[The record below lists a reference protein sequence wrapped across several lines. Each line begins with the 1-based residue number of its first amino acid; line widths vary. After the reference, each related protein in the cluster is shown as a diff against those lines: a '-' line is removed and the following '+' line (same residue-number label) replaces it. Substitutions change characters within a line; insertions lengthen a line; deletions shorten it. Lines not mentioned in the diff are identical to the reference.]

1 MHPTSA
7 TYRHR
12 GGVTLHIVRQKEVS
26 AVVARTVDK
35 ESLTVGSTALGAVG
49 IGLLLLWY
57 PDAVANGIRR
67 GLSVCS
73 TVIIPT
79 LYPFMLL
86 SGWLSHSP
94 LCRHPRRVSRFVAH
108 RLFGLPAC
116 CAPAILIGL
125 VGGYPAGILAMAQL
139 YRQGLIRREEC
150 HRMTAYC
157 VGGGPGFVIS
167 TVGALL
173 LGSVQAGVWLLIGQV
188 AASLLI
194 GTALGRGHRTYT
206 ADPTPTED
214 TPAPFAHIVRDTC
227 GALLTMCGFV
237 VLGAMALSLCEAV
250 GLATSLAALFHLPSG
265 TVSALLA
272 GLIEVSSGSIAVAGL
287 GVSPVWLSLVLSWG
301 GLAVHGQLAAALPEE
316 RILGGRFWGW
326 RLSHGLLSGGI
337 TALLFHFF
345 PPDRFTVGQNT
356 ATLPYSASVSA
367 SMTLILLSFLTM
379 LCFPEKKAGKTK

>member
-1 MHPTSA
+1 M
-7 TYRHR
+7 
-12 GGVTLHIVRQKEVS
+12 VVR
-26 AVVARTVDK
+26 TINK
-35 ESLTVGSTALGAVG
+35 ESLTVGSAALGAVG

-94 LCRHPRRVSRFVAH
+94 LCRCPSRVSHYLAR

-125 VGGYPAGILAMAQL
+125 VGGYPAGILAVAQL
-139 YRQGLIRREEC
+139 YRQGLVRREEC

-157 VGGGPGFVIS
+157 VGGGPGFVVS
-167 TVGALL
+167 TVGTLL
-173 LGSVQAGVWLLIGQV
+173 LGSLRAGVWLLLGQV
-188 AASLLI
+188 VASLLI
-194 GTALGRGHRTYT
+194 GLALGRGHRTEAT
-206 ADPTPTED
+206 NSIPTES

-227 GALLTMCGFV
+227 GSLLTMCGFV
-237 VLGAMALSLCEAV
+237 VLGAMTLSLCEAA
-250 GLATSLAALFHLPSG
+250 GLATSLAALFHLPVG

-272 GLIEVSSGSIAVAGL
+272 SLVEVSSGSIAVAGL

-316 RILGGRFWGW
+316 RILGFRFWGW
-326 RLSHGLLSGGI
+326 RLLHGLLSGGI
-337 TALLFHFF
+337 TALLFHLF
-345 PPDRFTVGQNT
+345 PPDRSTVGQNT
-356 ATLPYSASVSA
+356 AALPYSVSVSA
-367 SMTLILLSFLTM
+367 SLTLILLSFLTM